1 MTSVSKMSNGSLAT
15 AVTGPKEARLRLVL
29 VDDHAILRE
38 GLRAL
43 LALESDLEVVGE
55 ADNGDDG
62 VAIVEREQPDIVI
75 TDLAMPQRTGIQVIS
90 RVRKVAPAVRVL
102 VLTVH
107 NGEEYIKA
115 ALTAGADGY
124 VLKDSSRADL
134 LQAIRTIV
142 RGQRYLCAPVSAKIV
157 SGFLGD
163 GEPRAP
169 GSAQH
174 LTDREREILTLI
186 ALGKSN
192 KRIALQLLLS
202 VKTIEKHRSNFMRK
216 LELHNTA
223 GVTMFAICNGLVSAD
238 QVALHAGPEALSRD
252 FSEAKLSV

>member
-1 MTSVSKMSNGSLAT
+1 MSTSNLAVVNT
-15 AVTGPKEARLRLVL
+15 PISTVARVRLVL

-55 ADNGDDG
+55 AENGDAG
-62 VAIVEREQPDIVI
+62 LEIVERLQPDVVI
-75 TDLAMPQRTGIQVIS
+75 TDLAMPHRTGIQVIA
-90 RVRKVAPAVRVL
+90 RVRKVAPAARVL

-107 NGEEYIKA
+107 NGEEYIRA

-134 LQAIRTIV
+134 LQAIRSIV
-142 RGQRYLCAPVSAKIV
+142 RGQRYLCAPVSAKIL
-157 SGFLGD
+157 SGYLGD
-163 GEPRAP
+163 GDPRPVA
-169 GSAQH
+169 SVQH

-192 KRIALQLLLS
+192 KRIALQLVLS

-223 GVTMFAICNGLVSAD
+223 GVTMFAICNGMVSAD
-238 QVALHAGPEALSRD
+238 QVALHADPDQPIRYSAD
-252 FSEAKLSV
+252 AAKPPV

>member
-1 MTSVSKMSNGSLAT
+1 MPNGSLAT
-15 AVTGPKEARLRLVL
+15 AGTAPREARLRLVL

-43 LALESDLEVVGE
+43 LALENDLEVVGE

-62 VAIVEREQPDIVI
+62 VAIVEREQPDVVI

-90 RVRKVAPAVRVL
+90 RVRRVAPAVRVL

-115 ALTAGADGY
+115 ALAAGADGY

-163 GEPRAP
+163 SDPRPAA
-169 GSAQH
+169 SVQH

-223 GVTMFAICNGLVSAD
+223 GVTMFAICNGLVSPD
-238 QVALHAGPEALSRD
+238 QVALHEGPEPLRRD
-252 FSEAKLSV
+252 FAGVQKSPA

>member
-1 MTSVSKMSNGSLAT
+1 MSNGSLAT
-15 AVTGPKEARLRLVL
+15 AVTTPREARLRLVL

-43 LALESDLEVVGE
+43 LALEADLEVVGE
-55 ADNGDDG
+55 ADNGDAG
-62 VAIVEREQPDIVI
+62 VEIVERAQPDVVI

-142 RGQRYLCAPVSAKIV
+142 RGQRYLCPPVSAKIV

-163 GEPRAP
+163 DQLRPP
-169 GSAQH
+169 GSVRH

-252 FSEAKLSV
+252 FSSAKLPV